1 MFANKVIIVTGAAGN
16 VGSALARLLASRSA
30 RVVLVDTVG
39 DRLATVAASL
49 EGSGHLA
56 FAEYDLTSAAA
67 SEALVAKV
75 QSDCGCVDGVGTTV
89 GGFAMASLAD
99 AGAEQ

>member
-30 RVVLVDTVG
+30 RVVLVDTVE
-39 DRLATVAASL
+39 DRLAVVARSL

-56 FAEYDLTSAAA
+56 LSEYDLTNAAA
-67 SEALVAKV
+67 S
-75 QSDCGCVDGVGTTV
+75 
-89 GGFAMASLAD
+89 
-99 AGAEQ
+99 